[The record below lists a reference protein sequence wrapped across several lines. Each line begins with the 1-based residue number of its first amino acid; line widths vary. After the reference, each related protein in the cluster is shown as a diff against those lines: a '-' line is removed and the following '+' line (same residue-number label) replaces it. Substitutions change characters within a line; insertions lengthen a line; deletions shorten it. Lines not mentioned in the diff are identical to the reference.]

1 MLFFNIS
8 LGLDVTMCSLWAS
21 RNEDQTMPNVALA
34 LDRLYFN
41 IAVTHCCAVS
51 FTATRMWDW
60 AQHLGRVI
68 CFLIPSLGFPILVG
82 FLITFIL
89 FSLPF
94 WMRLLL
100 MMRGPDLSYSTLK
113 AGKWANLG
121 LGIESNVKAIVST
134 LFRVSGCLGHGMY
147 VSMYTYPVLWEW

>member
-1 MLFFNIS
+1 MLS
-8 LGLDVTMCSLWAS
+8 LSIKKWRSDHAKCGFGFG
-21 RNEDQTMPNVALA
+21 QTLFQ
-34 LDRLYFN
+34 YC
-41 IAVTHCCAVS
+41 THCWAVS

-82 FLITFIL
+82 FLITFSL

-94 WMRLLL
+94 WMRLLWL
-100 MMRGPDLSYSTLK
+100 MRGPDLSYSTLK

-121 LGIESNVKAIVST
+121 LRIESDVKAIVST
-134 LFRVSGCLGHGMY
+134 LFRVSSCLGHGALCMCQCTHTQCFEND
-147 VSMYTYPVLWEW
+147 SFKCTYLLWRTV